1 MNDKLKKYLE
11 KCSPAPVDQ
20 SLLAELRSVME
31 EAVPEIAERVRKRE
45 KLAAHLRIA
54 ASTRRQSNSERQD

>member
-11 KCSPAPVDQ
+11 KCSPAIVDK
-20 SLLAELRSVME
+20 SLLDGLRRVMK
-31 EAVPEIAERVRKRE
+31 EAVPEIAERVRQRE

-54 ASTRRQSNSERQD
+54 ATKPRQSNSDKQD